1 MESSVP
7 ARDGVAGG
15 EFTVRV
21 NEASSRLDR
30 ITGPRTDRKL
40 AEAEINTAGDF
51 YDLSGGG
58 SSGPSLKRCRNWPL
72 IRAAPLVKDK

>member
-1 MESSVP
+1 MP

-21 NEASSRLDR
+21 NEASSGLDR